1 MQHDP
6 FLPSLV
12 GYVDNE
18 IGEKAL
24 DLFEKLPEAPNDI
37 LYTIAYNA
45 CASLKN
51 ERSVER
57 GNQLLGEMPRV
68 YMNNPAVVGSM
79 LKMLMKFGQ
88 VKDAEQL
95 FQSMKRTLLTHG
107 TMMQGL

>member
-6 FLPSLV
+6 VLRPFA

-18 IGEKAL
+18 IAERPL
-24 DLFEKLPEAPNDI
+24 DLFDKLPETPNDI

-45 CASLKN
+45 CASLNN

-57 GNQLLGEMPRV
+57 GSQLLREMP
-68 YMNNPAVVGSM
+68 VVGSM

-107 TMMQGL
+107 TMMQGH